1 MAAIKYWLWLRNLS
15 GMSNR
20 ICLQL
25 LAHFGEAER
34 VYYADPE
41 EYLQVEGLTARQR
54 AALADKRLDR
64 AEEIEEQ
71 CARLGIRMVTMADA
85 AYPDR
90 LRAISDAPC
99 LLYCKGTWPDF
110 DSEAAVALIGTR
122 KATPYGIRIGEQL
135 GYELAKGGAYVVS
148 GLAAGGDAAG
158 HRGALLAGRRTAAVL
173 GGGID
178 VIYPRENTALYEDI
192 AASGVLI
199 SEYPPGTEPKGH
211 HFLERNR
218 IISGLCVAVIV
229 VEAPLR
235 SGTMNTVHHAA
246 EQGRD
251 VYAVPGPVD
260 APCSEG
266 CNRLLQDGAGA
277 VTRGWDVLSDL
288 RLRFPDRIEA
298 ALFDL
303 PPSVGRAA
311 APRGD
316 AAQPDSGSASAP
328 KPRPEETFDKT
339 EEMAYIEIKNS
350 RDRFTDDQIQILLTL
365 SQQPMIVDDI
375 AEAAQIPVRRVLS
388 ALTVLE
394 IEQLVTKECGNRYTL
409 HAVVQP

>member
-1 MAAIKYWLWLRNLS
+1 MAGIKYWLWLRTLRGIN
-15 GMSNR
+15 NR
-20 ICLQL
+20 ACLQL

-41 EYLQVEGLTARQR
+41 EYLQVEGLNSRQR
-54 AALADKRLDR
+54 ESLLDKEMSR
-64 AEEIEEQ
+64 AEEIAER
-71 CARLGIRMVTMADA
+71 CAQLDIHMLTIADA

-90 LRAISDAPC
+90 LRAIPDAPC
-99 LLYCKGTWPDF
+99 LLYSKGTWPDF

-135 GYELAKGGAYVVS
+135 GYELAKGGAYIVS

-158 HRGALLAGRRTAAVL
+158 HRGALLAGKRTAAVL

-178 VIYPRENTALYEDI
+178 VVYPRENAALYEDI
-192 AASGVLI
+192 VRNGVLI
-199 SEYPPGTEPKGH
+199 SEYPPGTRPEGH

-218 IISGLCVAVIV
+218 IISGLSVAVIV
-229 VEAPLR
+229 VEAALR

-260 APCSEG
+260 GPCSQG
-266 CNRLLQDGAGA
+266 CNRLLQEGAGA

-288 RLRFPDRIEA
+288 QLRFPERIEA
-298 ALFDL
+298 ALFEL
-303 PPSVGRAA
+303 PPSIGSAA
-311 APRGD
+311 ARRESPR
-316 AAQPDSGSASAP
+316 
-328 KPRPEETFDKT
+328 EETPAEQPEAFDKK
-339 EEMAYIEIKNS
+339 EELAYIEIKNS
-350 RDRFTDDQIQILLTL
+350 KDRFTDDQIQILLTL

-394 IEQLVTKECGNRYTL
+394 IDQLVTKERGNRYTL
-409 HAVVQP
+409 HAVVEP